1 MKRVYRIIAAMLS
14 AAMLSVAFL
23 TGCGGKTEDSG
34 TATTPP
40 AATKAATEKPA
51 ATPAQQ
57 TPGNAEAC
65 RDAGSAG
72 GLRCEH

>member
-51 ATPAQQ
+51 ATPA
-57 TPGNAEAC
+57 
-65 RDAGSAG
+65 
-72 GLRCEH
+72 